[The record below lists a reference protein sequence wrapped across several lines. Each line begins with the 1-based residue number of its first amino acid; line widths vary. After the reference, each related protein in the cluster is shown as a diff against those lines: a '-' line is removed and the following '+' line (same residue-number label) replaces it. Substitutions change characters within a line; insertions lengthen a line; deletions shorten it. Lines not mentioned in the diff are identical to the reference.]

1 MQLAKFENGIE
12 SHTNVIARTISEKG
26 VYVQHE
32 GGYSYTVGLN
42 EASLP
47 EIVIKNDQS
56 LSKSKIEDL
65 VLGLRRCVSLTELNE
80 ALNSLGLECKSLS
93 ELDKRRCFYS
103 ARLYYETWEFFAVGL
118 KVGESSEQ

>member
-12 SHTNVIARTISEKG
+12 SHTTAMERTISESG

-32 GGYSYTVGLN
+32 SGYSYTVGLN

-47 EIVIKNDQS
+47 ELVIKNDQS
-56 LSKSKIEDL
+56 LSKSKIEEL

-80 ALNSLGLECKSLS
+80 ALNSLGLEYKSLS

-103 ARLYYETWEFFAVGL
+103 ARLYYGTWEFFAVGL
-118 KVGESSEQ
+118 KLGESSEQ